1 MSGKMQ
7 VLVVGGGAAGLL
19 AAGTAATRGYKVTI
33 IEPNARMAR
42 KVMITGK
49 GRCNVTNNCDLDT
62 LIANVPTNPRFLYS
76 AFSAFMPQDLMALI
90 EDLGVPLKTERGNR
104 VFPVSD
110 KAVDIVDALVKYAK
124 KNGCRFLQGK
134 VVHLRISDGVCTGV
148 ILQDGRELDAYAVIV
163 ATGGCSY
170 QQTGSDGSGYV
181 LAKEAGHTVTS
192 LQPSLVPLVSGD
204 AYCKEM
210 QGLAPKN
217 CALTVEDTVKN
228 KVIYRDFGEMLFT
241 HFGVSGPMVLSAS
254 AHMRNMEP
262 NRYILYI
269 DWKPALSPEQL
280 DARLVKD
287 LTENKNLDFSNALGK
302 LLPQKAVPVFVKLSG
317 IEGDRK
323 CHSITKEERYRF
335 AALLK
340 RFPVHIQC
348 ARPINEAIITS
359 GGINIKEVE
368 ASTMASK
375 LVDGLYFA
383 GEILDVDA
391 YTGGFNLQIA
401 FSTGMAAGNHV

>member
-1 MSGKMQ
+1 MD
-7 VLVVGGGAAGLL
+7 VLVVGGGAAGLI
-19 AAGTAATRGYKVTI
+19 AAATAASRGYRVTV
-33 IEPNARMAR
+33 IEQNPRMAR

-76 AFSAFMPQDLMALI
+76 AFSGFMPQDLMALI
-90 EDLGVPLKTERGNR
+90 ESLGVPLKTERGNR

-124 KNGCRFLQGK
+124 QTGCRFLQGK
-134 VVHLRISDGVCTGV
+134 VTALQIADGVCTGV
-148 ILQDGRELDAYAVIV
+148 CLEDGTKLDAFAVVV

-170 QQTGSDGSGYV
+170 PQTGSDGSGYA
-181 LAKEAGHTVTS
+181 LAKQAGHTVTA
-192 LQPSLVPLVSGD
+192 LKPSLVPLTSSD
-204 AYCKEM
+204 AFCKEM

-217 CALTVEDTVKN
+217 CAIILEDVLRN

-254 AHMRNMEP
+254 AHIRDIQP
-262 NRYILYI
+262 DRYVLYM
-269 DWKPALSPEQL
+269 DWKPALTPEQL
-280 DARLVKD
+280 DTRLVREFSEHKNSD
-287 LTENKNLDFSNALGK
+287 LSNTLGK
-302 LLPQKAVPVFVKLSG
+302 LLPQKAVPVFIKLSG
-317 IEGDRK
+317 IEGTRK
-323 CHSITKEERYRF
+323 CHSVTREERQTLVDLF
-335 AALLK
+335 K
-340 RFPVHIQC
+340 RFPVRISGT
-348 ARPINEAIITS
+348 RPISEAIVTT
-359 GGINIKEVE
+359 GGVNVKEVE
-368 ASTMASK
+368 ASSMASK

-401 FSTGMAAGNHV
+401 FSTGVAAGNHI